1 MKKDKME
8 LEEAKSYL
16 ETVIKVNNSVIKE
29 ARKNGD
35 INTIELAADLDCQ
48 SIAIE
53 TVLQALEKLQQDN
66 YKLDRENQQLFES
79 KINSISKKKIED
91 SIKFLTSRDNFDFVG
106 TEWRE
111 SEVVD
116 FLKQLLEG

>member
-1 MKKDKME
+1 MNKDIME

-35 INTIELAADLDCQ
+35 INTIELTADLDCQ

>member
-1 MKKDKME
+1 ME
-8 LEEAKSYL
+8 LEEA
-16 ETVIKVNNSVIKE
+16 IKILRKCNELIYSWNLKE
-29 ARKNGD
+29 KC
-35 INTIELAADLDCQ
+35 DLNE
-48 SIAIE
+48 AIE
-53 TVLQALEKLQQDN
+53 KVLQALEKLQQDN

>member
-1 MKKDKME
+1 ME